1 MDSYIGAI
9 AEAETDKGN
18 KVMRIPT
25 STMTAIVEGSCLQNM
40 TLKNVSL
47 KKSRIKRDFSQ
58 NNNEVN
64 VALKSVKSLID
75 KLIGNSHFEY

>member
-25 STMTAIVEGSCLQNM
+25 STMTAIVEGNCLQNM
-40 TLKNVSL
+40 TLKNVSI

-58 NNNEVN
+58 NNNEV
-64 VALKSVKSLID
+64 VALKSVKSLICTV
-75 KLIGNSHFEY
+75 N

>member
-25 STMTAIVEGSCLQNM
+25 STVTAIVEGNCLQNM
-40 TLKNVSL
+40 TLKNVSI

-58 NNNEVN
+58 NNNVV
-64 VALKSVKSLID
+64 VALKSVKSLIC